1 MNDKTKKIANIAFRI
16 LAGLLIAFTVFMM
29 LFTIITVT
37 TVDKNERSV
46 FGARFY
52 IVQTGSM
59 SKSEKNAD
67 LDIHFDPGDIII
79 AKELTNEEKLSL
91 KRGDVISFLSVNEE
105 SYGETI
111 THMIHEVKRD
121 KDGKLLGYVTY
132 GTNTGAIDEALVEPS
147 YILGLYGGKL
157 PGVGNFFAFVKSTPG
172 YIVCILVPFLLL
184 IAYNG
189 ANVIR
194 LFRRYKKEQTAAIE
208 AERAEIA
215 AERQQ
220 NLDML
225 RELQALRDQLAAQ
238 SGGAPM
244 APPTDGNANNAG
256 TDGDKA

>member
-37 TVDKNERSV
+37 TVDKNERDI
-46 FGARFY
+46 FGFSFY
-52 IVQTGSM
+52 IVLSDSM
-59 SKSEKNAD
+59 SKSDKNAD
-67 LDIHFDPGDIII
+67 LDIHFNAGDLVI
-79 AKELTNEEKLSL
+79 AKRLNETEKTAL
-91 KRGDVISFLSVNEE
+91 KRGDVISFISFNE
-105 SYGETI
+105 SDTSAPPGSTI

-121 KDGKLLGYVTY
+121 SDGKLLGYVTY
-132 GTNTGAIDEALVEPS
+132 GTNTGAIDEVLVEPE
-147 YILGLYGGKL
+147 YVLGTYAGKL
-157 PGVGNFFAFVKSTPG
+157 PGVGTFFAFVKSTPG

-238 SGGAPM
+238 TGAPT
-244 APPTDGNANNAG
+244 APPADSNADN
-256 TDGDKA
+256 GDKA